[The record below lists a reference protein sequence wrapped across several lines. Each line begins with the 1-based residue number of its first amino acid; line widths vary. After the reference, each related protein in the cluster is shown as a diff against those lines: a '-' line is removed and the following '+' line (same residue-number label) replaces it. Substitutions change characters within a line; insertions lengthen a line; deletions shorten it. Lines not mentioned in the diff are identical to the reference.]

1 MNSNRQ
7 YHQFPLHRNEAIEG
21 KNISTRK
28 PSSWEKIE
36 RFRQSLFLP
45 SWMLPAHPLDE
56 ATAHNISSQMV
67 VWHKALVSSRAN
79 TEEDYYGRLCFTY
92 WVDLSG
98 MPDQAFATAP
108 EKEYGVFDYR
118 SLYYDVRVYAVDGV
132 TDISDFCRV
141 SECNKSGTNR
151 PHAINIRVPMDAL
164 LVNHS
169 YKDKDEFAEMVKKY
183 NFVPKVGIDVIAF
196 DRNMVEKALNV
207 AKSNIDLYI
216 DTRLHGGD
224 RDDRSFEP
232 FPTVNVQGDAV
243 DKTCVTGAKEVYVEQ
258 KSYNGPQ

>member
-1 MNSNRQ
+1 MNSNKQ
-7 YHQFPLHRNEAIEG
+7 YHQFPLNRNEAIEG

-45 SWMLPAHPLDE
+45 SWMLPSSPLDD
-56 ATAHNISSQMV
+56 AAAHNISSQMV

-98 MPDQAFATAP
+98 VPDQALATAP
-108 EKEYGVFDYR
+108 DNIHSLFDYR

-141 SECNKSGTNR
+141 SECNKTGTNR

-169 YKDKDEFAEMVKKY
+169 YKEKDEFAEMVKKY
-183 NFVPKVGIDVIAF
+183 NFVPRVGIDVIAF
-196 DRNMVEKALNV
+196 DRDMVEGALNV

-224 RDDRSFEP
+224 RDNRSFQP
-232 FPTVNVQGDAV
+232 FPFVQEPVQDA
-243 DKTCVTGAKEVYVEQ
+243 DKT
-258 KSYNGPQ
+258 

>member
-7 YHQFPLHRNEAIEG
+7 YHQLPINRNEAIEG

-36 RFRQSLFLP
+36 RFRQNLALP
-45 SWMLPAHPLDE
+45 AWMLPSQPLDD
-56 ATAHNISSQMV
+56 AAAHNISSQMV

-79 TEEDYYGRLCFTY
+79 TEEDNYGRLCFTY

-98 MPDQAFATAP
+98 VSDKAFATAP
-108 EKEYGVFDYR
+108 DKEHRLLDYR
-118 SLYYDVRVYAVDGV
+118 QLYYDVRVYAVDGV

-141 SECNKSGTNR
+141 SECYKAGSNR
-151 PHAINIRVPMDAL
+151 PHAINICVPMDAL

-169 YKDKDEFAEMVKKY
+169 YKEKDEFAEMVKKY

-196 DRNMVEKALNV
+196 DRCMVEGALNI

-224 RDDRSFEP
+224 RYARNFQP
-232 FPTVNVQGDAV
+232 FPFVQEPVQDAA
-243 DKTCVTGAKEVYVEQ
+243 KT
-258 KSYNGPQ
+258 